1 MYKIVPNNMTE
12 KEEDTTPKPTPF
24 YDYIDLTGLIGGL
37 VFVASVTAIVYR
49 RTR

>member
-1 MYKIVPNNMTE
+1 MTK
-12 KEEDTTPKPTPF
+12 KEEDTPKPTPF

-37 VFVASVTAIVYR
+37 VFIASVTAIVYR